1 MGQTDKQYDGQ
12 LIDEY
17 TRLKDIKKIAEKE
30 NAVETVKAIEE
41 KMAIIKLKLQPTK
54 LPD

>member
-17 TRLKDIKKIAEKE
+17 AMLKDIKKVAEKE
-30 NAVETVKAIEE
+30 SAVETIKVIEE
-41 KMAIIKLKLQPTK
+41 KMALIKIKLQPTE
-54 LPD
+54 LPE

>member
-1 MGQTDKQYDGQ
+1 MEITDKQYDKQ

-17 TRLKDIKKIAEKE
+17 VMLKGIRKIAVKE
-30 NAVETVKAIEE
+30 NALETVKSIDE
-41 KMAIIKLKLQPTK
+41 KMEIIKFKLKPTK

>member
-1 MGQTDKQYDGQ
+1 MGITDKRYDGL

-17 TRLKDIKKIAEKE
+17 AMLKDIKKIAEKE

-41 KMAIIKLKLQPTK
+41 KMAIIKLKLKPTK

>member
-1 MGQTDKQYDGQ
+1 MEFTDKQYDGQ

-17 TRLKDIKKIAEKE
+17 AMLKGIRKIAEKE
-30 NAVETVKAIEE
+30 KAVETIKSIDE
-41 KMAIIKLKLQPTK
+41 KMEIIKFKLKPTK